1 MGVKHSITHPA
12 RARVCWAVCSTA
24 KSIYS
29 FIPSKFFKA
38 SSRHVLL
45 FKMLQKSKHL
55 KIHGRSDLLTPINF
69 HFPFLLIGAW
79 RRISIPAPGRQ
90 TLQGAASGPQLRKPR
105 RNAALCTR
113 RALHGA
119 NRARLEELDQTLPS
133 LAQLSGGR
141 LKGWHRLLQSLGEA
155 KLCVHVFVCR
165 QSSGAGPRTQWH
177 SHARRAGRAGRAH
190 TPGGAV
196 QVSAINLMIQLPSIR
211 MVQHHW
217 DNDSF
222 AITELTKGILRML
235 GTNITKTA
243 G

>member
-133 LAQLSGGR
+133 LAQLLSLAQLEAFFQRRVFSSNIFQPGQMSLEGVALMTNGDWW
-141 LKGWHRLLQSLGEA
+141 LKDEFCRKITLLSLE
-155 KLCVHVFVCR
+155 
-165 QSSGAGPRTQWH
+165 
-177 SHARRAGRAGRAH
+177 
-190 TPGGAV
+190 
-196 QVSAINLMIQLPSIR
+196 
-211 MVQHHW
+211 
-217 DNDSF
+217 
-222 AITELTKGILRML
+222 
-235 GTNITKTA
+235 
-243 G
+243 